1 MKKIKMM
8 RLLSAVFLLITVFM
22 VSCSENNENTVPAPV
37 PNIAQIVSQSPNF
50 STLNAA
56 VAKAGLGDA
65 LATTQNITVFAPDNA
80 AFAASG
86 ITSVDGFTAAQLQAI
101 LLYHVFGQKVSSSA
115 IPVSDTLK
123 SLNTANIYASRN
135 VNGVFTNGFK
145 VKQADI
151 LGSNGVIHVIE
162 KVMIPPTQTIAQIA
176 AADTTLSFLV
186 TALTNTGLLPAVQ
199 AAGKL
204 TVFAPTNQAF
214 RDAGITDVNALPVQ
228 ILEPILKYHV
238 LGTNVFSSDL
248 VNGATAVTLQGG
260 TVTVTATPTAT
271 VKITTSAQPA
281 SPITAANIVAKN
293 GVVHK
298 IGRVMIP

>member
-8 RLLSAVFLLITVFM
+8 RLVSLAFLLITVFM
-22 VSCSENNENTVPAPV
+22 VSCSDTENTVSAPV
-37 PNIAQIVSQSPNF
+37 PNIAQIVSQSPSF

-56 VAKAGLGDA
+56 VVKAGLTGA
-65 LATTQNITVFAPDNA
+65 LANTQNITLFAPDNA

-86 ITSVDGFTAAQLQAI
+86 ITSVDGFTSAQLQAI
-101 LLYHVFGQKVSSSA
+101 LLYHVFGQKVGSA
-115 IPVSDTLK
+115 AVPVSDTLK
-123 SLNTANIYASRN
+123 TLNTRNIYASRN
-135 VNGVFTNGFK
+135 VNGVFTNGYK

-162 KVMIPPTQTIAQIA
+162 KVLIPPSKTITTLATE
-176 AADTTLSFLV
+176 DTTLSFLV
-186 TALTNTGLLPAVQ
+186 AALTKVGLQTTLSGP
-199 AAGKL
+199 GKF

-238 LGTNVFSSDL
+238 IGTNVFSSDL
-248 VNGATAVTLQGG
+248 VNGLTATTLQGG
-260 TVTVTATPTAT
+260 TVTLTATPSAT

-281 SPITAANIVAKN
+281 SPITVANIVATN
-293 GVVHK
+293 GVIHK

>member
-8 RLLSAVFLLITVFM
+8 RLLSTAFLLITVFM
-22 VSCSENNENTVPAPV
+22 VSCSENENTVPAPV

-50 STLNAA
+50 STLSAA

-86 ITSVDGFTAAQLQAI
+86 ISSIDGYTAAQLQTI

-115 IPVSDTLK
+115 VPVSDTLN

-162 KVMIPPTQTIAQIA
+162 KVLIPPTKTIAELA

-186 TALTNTGLLPAVQ
+186 TALTKTGLLPAVQ
-199 AAGKL
+199 AVGKL

-214 RDAGITDVNALPVQ
+214 RDAGITDVNAIPVD
-228 ILEPILKYHV
+228 ILTNIIKYHAIN
-238 LGTNVFSSDL
+238 TNIFASDL
-248 VNGATAVTLQGG
+248 VNGATAPTLQGG
-260 TVTVTATPTAT
+260 TVTVNATPAAT

-281 SPITAANIVAKN
+281 SAITVPNTVATN
-293 GVVHK
+293 GVIHK

>member
-8 RLLSAVFLLITVFM
+8 RLASLAFLLITVFM
-22 VSCSENNENTVPAPV
+22 VSCSDTENSVPAPV

-56 VAKAGLGDA
+56 VAKAGLGNA

-86 ITSVDGFTAAQLQAI
+86 ITSVDGFTSAQLQSI
-101 LLYHVFGQKVSSSA
+101 LLYHVFGQKVGSA
-115 IPVSDTLK
+115 AVPVSDTLNT
-123 SLNTANIYASRN
+123 LNTENIYASRN
-135 VNGVFTNGFK
+135 VNGVFTNGWK

-162 KVMIPPTQTIAQIA
+162 RVLIPPSKTIAALAIE
-176 AADTTLSFLV
+176 DTTLSILASAINKV
-186 TALTNTGLLPAVQ
+186 GLLPVMGGP
-199 AAGKL
+199 GKF

-214 RDAGITDVNALPVQ
+214 RDAGLADISLIPNA

-238 LGTNVFSSDL
+238 IGTNIFASDL
-248 VNGATAVTLQGG
+248 VNGATAPTLQGG
-260 TVTVTATPTAT
+260 TVTVNATPAAN
-271 VKITTSAQPA
+271 VKITTSAQPV
-281 SPITAANIVAKN
+281 SPITAANIVATN
-293 GVVHK
+293 GVIHK

>member
-8 RLLSAVFLLITVFM
+8 RLASLAFLLITVFM
-22 VSCSENNENTVPAPV
+22 VSCSDTENSVPAPV

-56 VAKAGLGDA
+56 VAKAGLGNA

-86 ITSVDGFTAAQLQAI
+86 ITSVDGFTSAQLQSI
-101 LLYHVFGQKVSSSA
+101 LLYHVFGQKVGSA
-115 IPVSDTLK
+115 AVPVSDTLNT
-123 SLNTANIYASRN
+123 LNTENIYASRN
-135 VNGVFTNGFK
+135 VNGVFTNGWK

-162 KVMIPPTQTIAQIA
+162 RVLIPPSKTIAALAIE
-176 AADTTLSFLV
+176 DTTLSIL
-186 TALTNTGLLPAVQ
+186 ASAINKLGLLPVMGGP
-199 AAGKL
+199 GKF

-214 RDAGITDVNALPVQ
+214 RDAGLADISLIPNV
-228 ILEPILKYHV
+228 ILEPIVKYHV
-238 LGTNVFSSDL
+238 IGTNIFASDL
-248 VNGATAVTLQGG
+248 VNGGTATSLQGG
-260 TVTVTATPTAT
+260 TVTVNATPAAN
-271 VKITTSAQPA
+271 VKITTSAQPV
-281 SPITAANIVAKN
+281 SPIIAANIVATN
-293 GVVHK
+293 GVIHK

>member
-8 RLLSAVFLLITVFM
+8 RLLSLSFLLITVFM
-22 VSCSENNENTVPAPV
+22 ASCSDTENTVVAPV

-56 VAKAGLGDA
+56 VVKAGLADA

-86 ITSVDGFTAAQLQAI
+86 ITSVDGFTSAQLQAI
-101 LLYHVFGQKVSSSA
+101 LLYHVFGQKVGSA
-115 IPVSDTLK
+115 AVPVSDTLNT
-123 SLNTANIYASRN
+123 LNTANIYASRN
-135 VNGVFTNGFK
+135 VNGVFTNGWK

-162 KVMIPPTQTIAQIA
+162 RVLIPPTQNIAQIA

-214 RDAGITDVNALPVQ
+214 RDAGITDVSALPPS

-238 LGTNVFSSDL
+238 LGTNVFASDL
-248 VNGATAVTLQGG
+248 VNGGTATTLQGG
-260 TVTVTATPTAT
+260 TVTVNATPAAN
-271 VKITTSAQPA
+271 VKITTSAQPP
-281 SPITAANIVAKN
+281 SPITVANIVATN
-293 GVVHK
+293 GVIHK

>member
-1 MKKIKMM
+1 MKKFKMM
-8 RLLSAVFLLITVFM
+8 RLLSTAFLLITVFM
-22 VSCSENNENTVPAPV
+22 VSCSENENTVPAPV

-56 VAKAGLGDA
+56 VAKAGLADA

-86 ITSVDGFTAAQLQAI
+86 ITSIDGFTSAQLQSI
-101 LLYHVFGQKVSSSA
+101 LLYHVFGQKVGSA
-115 IPVSDTLK
+115 AVPVSDTLN

-145 VKQADI
+145 VTQADI

-162 KVMIPPTQTIAQIA
+162 RVMIPPTQNIAQIA
-176 AADTTLSFLV
+176 GADTTLSFLV

-199 AAGKL
+199 AVGKL

-214 RDAGITDVNALPVQ
+214 RDVGITDVNAIPVP
-228 ILEPILKYHV
+228 LLTEVLKYHV
-238 LGTNVFSSDL
+238 IGTNVFASDL
-248 VNGATAVTLQGG
+248 VNGATAPTLQGG
-260 TVTVTATPTAT
+260 TVTVNATPAAN
-271 VKITTSAQPA
+271 VKITTSAQPP
-281 SPITAANIVAKN
+281 SPITAANIVATN
-293 GVVHK
+293 GVIHK

>member
-8 RLLSAVFLLITVFM
+8 RLLSLAFMLITVFM
-22 VSCSENNENTVPAPV
+22 VSCSDTENTVTAPV
-37 PNIAQIVSQSPNF
+37 PNIAQIVSQSPSF

-56 VAKAGLGDA
+56 VAKAGLTDA

-86 ITSVDGFTAAQLQAI
+86 ITSLDGFTSAQLQAI
-101 LLYHVFGQKVSSSA
+101 LLYHVFGQKVGSSA
-115 IPVSDTLK
+115 VPVSDTLK
-123 SLNTANIYASRN
+123 SLNSRNIYASRN

-162 KVMIPPTQTIAQIA
+162 RVMIPPSKTIAAIA
-176 AADTTLSFLV
+176 IEDTTLSFLA
-186 TALTNTGLLPAVQ
+186 TAVNKVGLLPVL
-199 AAGKL
+199 AGPGKF

-248 VNGATAVTLQGG
+248 VNGLTATTVQGG
-260 TVTVTATPTAT
+260 TVTLTATPSAT

-281 SPITAANIVAKN
+281 SPIIAADIVALN